1 MGNIET
7 FRFCPICTAHLN
19 QHVIDSTRRMHCT
32 NCGFIQFTNPSPTAG
47 VIAIK
52 DKKIVMIK
60 RGRQPALGKWS
71 FPSGFIEV
79 GESPEEAALREL
91 KEEAGVTGKILG
103 HIGTYYEV
111 SEVYGD
117 LIIVM
122 YLVEITGGELKA
134 GDDAVDVKLF
144 RKIDVPKFKF
154 KCFKKSWTEVN
165 KMCHDLDLML
175 D

>member
-1 MGNIET
+1 
-7 FRFCPICTAHLN
+7 
-19 QHVIDSTRRMHCT
+19 MHCS

-52 DKKIVMIK
+52 DNKIVMIK

-79 GESPEEAALREL
+79 NESPEEAALREL
-91 KEEAGVTGKILG
+91 EEEAGVTGEILG
-103 HIGTYYEV
+103 HIGTYYEK

-122 YLVEITGGELKA
+122 YLVQITGGELVA

-144 RKIDVPKFKF
+144 KKDDVPKFKF
-154 KCFKKSWTEVN
+154 KCFRRSWREVN
-165 KMCHDLDLML
+165 EMCRELDLKL